1 MAKLSAKEQALL
13 DALGVKLSNDDYIT
27 PVEKEEHTKEM
38 AKWEAQSLLVSLKW
52 PYPELVPVE
61 CWNPT
66 CKKRFLTNYKA
77 NVYCSMEC
85 HKIELERKG
94 IVWRPERSFYE
105 QWGNLEP
112 PIMIPP
118 EAIKAMRRLLSIVD
132 QESPVVSRSPK
143 QDSGGVLKDQMPWID
158 EPDLPIPSN
167 DPDIPE
173 EPEITDSESE
183 DSFLSLLA
191 SLDDS

>member
-1 MAKLSAKEQALL
+1 MAKLSPKEQALL
-13 DALGVKLSNDDYIT
+13 DSLGIKLKSEDYTT
-27 PVEKEEHTKEM
+27 PIEKTEPAKEM

-52 PYPELVPVE
+52 PYPDLVPVE

-66 CKKRFLTNYKA
+66 CKKKFLTNYKA

-105 QWGNLEP
+105 QWGNMEP
-112 PIMIPP
+112 PLMIPP

-132 QESPVVSRSPK
+132 QETPVVSRSPK
-143 QDSGGVLKDQMPWID
+143 PDSDTEHTDQQDD
-158 EPDLPIPSN
+158 EQPVVPYN
-167 DPDIPE
+167 DPDTQS
-173 EPEITDSESE
+173 EPNE
-183 DSFLSLLA
+183 DSQEEDFLTLLA
-191 SLDDS
+191 SLDD